1 MARPAVQR
9 FLKLSACEE
18 RRQFFYFGEEAMTAR
33 IPRPNVW
40 RSVIM
45 FLSIVGPGIITAN
58 ADNDVGGIL
67 TYSQAGAQ
75 FGYSILWVLVPITVA
90 LIVVQEM
97 CARMGA
103 VTGKGLADL
112 IRENFGVKVTFWCLL
127 LFVLGGI
134 GNTATEFAGVAAT
147 APIFGSYLHVPNI
160 EAFKLALVLG
170 AAVFVF
176 VTVTRGSAKVIERVS
191 LAFCVVYIAYI
202 VSAFAVHPD
211 WGSVLRQS
219 FVPHLEASK
228 AYIVMIIAVIGTT
241 ISPWMQFYIQAAI
254 VDKGVREA
262 DYAYSRLDVVAGGIW
277 TDVVAYFII
286 VACAA
291 TIFIHNVHAA
301 HPIVVKDVGD
311 VAVAL
316 TPIAG
321 KFAALLFA
329 LGLLNAAVFTAS
341 ILPLSTAYYV
351 CEAFGFERGVD
362 HHLSEA
368 PIFYS
373 MYLALIL
380 IGAGAVIIPGAP
392 LLSIIFYSQV
402 LNGMLLPIVLVLM
415 LLLINNRRLMGKW
428 TNGPA
433 FNVIAWATAAIVGML
448 TIAFTLQQI
457 FPSLG
462 S

>member
-1 MARPAVQR
+1 
-9 FLKLSACEE
+9 
-18 RRQFFYFGEEAMTAR
+18 
-33 IPRPNVW
+33 
-40 RSVIM
+40 M

-75 FGYSILWVLVPITVA
+75 FGYSMLWLLVPITVA
-90 LIVVQEM
+90 LVVVQEM

-127 LFVLGGI
+127 LFVCGDI
-134 GNTATEFAGVAAT
+134 GNTATEFAGVASA
-147 APIFGSYLHVPNI
+147 APIFGGYLHVPNA
-160 EAFKLALVLG
+160 EAFKIAMVIG

-176 VTVTRGSAKVIERVS
+176 LTVTRGNARAVERIFFF
-191 LAFCVVYIAYI
+191 FCFVYIAYV

-211 WGSVLRQS
+211 WHDVLRQS
-219 FVPHLEASK
+219 IVPHWQASK
-228 AYIVMIIAVIGTT
+228 AYVLMIIAVIGTT
-241 ISPWMQFYIQAAI
+241 ISPWMQFYIQAAV
-254 VDKGVREA
+254 VDKGIRED
-262 DYAYSRLDVVAGGIW
+262 DYKYSRLDVVTGGIW
-277 TDVVAYFII
+277 TDVIAYFII

-291 TIFIHNVHAA
+291 TIFVHNLHAT
-301 HPIVVKDVGD
+301 HPIVVNDVGD

-316 TPIAG
+316 APIAG

-362 HHLSEA
+362 HRFREA

-373 MYLALIL
+373 FYLALIL
-380 IGAGAVIIPGAP
+380 VGAGVVIVPGAP
-392 LLSIIFYSQV
+392 LLGIIFYSQV
-402 LNGMLLPIVLVLM
+402 LNGVLLPVVLVLM
-415 LLLINNRRLMGKW
+415 LLLINNKRLMGTW

-433 FNVIAWATAAIVGML
+433 FNVIAWATVAIVGAL
-448 TIAFTLQQI
+448 TLVSTAQII

>member
-1 MARPAVQR
+1 
-9 FLKLSACEE
+9 
-18 RRQFFYFGEEAMTAR
+18 
-33 IPRPNVW
+33 
-40 RSVIM
+40 M

-75 FGYSILWVLVPITVA
+75 FGYSLLWLLIPVTVA

-103 VTGKGLADL
+103 ITGKGLADL

-147 APIFGSYLHVPNI
+147 APIFGGYLHLSNI
-160 EAFKLALVLG
+160 QAFKVALVAG
-170 AAVFVF
+170 AAIFVF
-176 VTVTRGSAKVIERVS
+176 TTVTRGSAKTIERIS
-191 LAFCVVYIAYI
+191 LAFCVVYVAYI
-202 VSAFAVHPD
+202 VSAFAVRPD
-211 WGSVLRQS
+211 WGDVVRQTI
-219 FVPHLEASK
+219 VPHWQASK
-228 AYIVMIIAVIGTT
+228 AYIIMIIAVIGTT
-241 ISPWMQFYIQAAI
+241 ISPWMQFYIQAAV
-254 VDKGVREA
+254 VDKGIRED
-262 DYAYSRLDVVAGGIW
+262 DYAYSRLDVVAGGLW

-286 VACAA
+286 VSCAA
-291 TIFIHNVHAA
+291 TIFIHNVHAV
-301 HPIVVKDVGD
+301 HPIVVSDVSD

-316 TPIAG
+316 APIAG

-329 LGLLNAAVFTAS
+329 VGLLNAAVFTAS

-362 HHLSEA
+362 HRFRDA

-380 IGAGAVIIPGAP
+380 IGAGAVVLPGAP
-392 LLSIIFYSQV
+392 LLTIIFYSQV

-415 LLLINNRRLMGKW
+415 LLLINNKRLMGAW

-433 FNVIAWATAAIVGML
+433 FNVIAWATVLIVGAL
-448 TIAFTLQQI
+448 TVISTAQLI

>member
-1 MARPAVQR
+1 MTTAARVV
-9 FLKLSACEE
+9 
-18 RRQFFYFGEEAMTAR
+18 
-33 IPRPNVW
+33 RPNVL

-75 FGYSILWVLVPITVA
+75 FGYSLLWLLVPITVA
-90 LIVVQEM
+90 LVVVQEM

-127 LFVLGGI
+127 LFVLGDI
-134 GNTATEFAGVAAT
+134 GNTATEFAGVASS
-147 APIFGSYLHVPNI
+147 APIFGGYLHVPNA
-160 EAFKLALVLG
+160 EAFKIAMVVG
-170 AAVFVF
+170 AALFVF
-176 VTVTRGSAKVIERVS
+176 ATVTRGNARVVERVFFF
-191 LAFCVVYIAYI
+191 FCFVYVAYI
-202 VSAFAVHPD
+202 VSAFVIHPD
-211 WGSVLRQS
+211 WNDVLRQS
-219 FVPHLEASK
+219 IVPHWQASK
-228 AYIVMIIAVIGTT
+228 AYIIMVIAVIGTT
-241 ISPWMQFYIQAAI
+241 ISPWMQFYIQAAV
-254 VDKGVREA
+254 VDKGIRED
-262 DYAYSRLDVVAGGIW
+262 DYTYSRLDVVTGGIW
-277 TDVVAYFII
+277 TDVIAYFII
-286 VACAA
+286 VSCAA
-291 TIFIHNVHAA
+291 TIFIHNLHAA
-301 HPIVVKDVGD
+301 HPIVVNSVGD

-316 TPIAG
+316 APIAG

-362 HHLSEA
+362 HRFREA
-368 PIFYS
+368 PIFYGF
-373 MYLALIL
+373 YLALITV
-380 IGAGAVIIPGAP
+380 GAGVVILPGAP
-392 LLSIIFYSQV
+392 LLGIIFYSQV
-402 LNGMLLPIVLVLM
+402 LNGALLPIVLVLM
-415 LLLINNRRLMGKW
+415 LLLINNKRLMGAW

-433 FNVIAWATAAIVGML
+433 FNVIAWATVAIVGAL
-448 TIAFTLQQI
+448 TIVSTAQLV